1 MLVWGSIMLLINVV
15 LVSAIVIIL
24 VRSRR
29 AFKAVISTARISLA
43 ESGVV
48 ADALKAEMATLRC
61 AQGASDQRTES
72 LSDLNVKIVERHREI
87 EQALSRAQDVAR
99 HIDAIYSRHPDGVDY
114 SGAQRLLRSGVPSK
128 EVMARLGL
136 NKGEFDL
143 ISNISNYRS

>member
-1 MLVWGSIMLLINVV
+1 MLLINVV
-15 LVSAIVIIL
+15 LVSAIVMIL

-29 AFKAVISTARISLA
+29 EFKAVISTARISLS
-43 ESGVV
+43 ESEMV
-48 ADALKAEMATLRC
+48 ADAFKAGMASLKDAKS
-61 AQGASDQRTES
+61 ASDLRAES
-72 LSDLNVKIVERHREI
+72 LAAMNVSIVERHREI

-114 SGAQRLLRSGVPSK
+114 SGAQRLLKSGVPSK

-143 ISNISNYRS
+143 ISNISSYRS

>member
-1 MLVWGSIMLLINVV
+1 MLVWGSIMLLINVA
-15 LVSAIVIIL
+15 LVSAIVMIL

-29 AFKAVISTARISLA
+29 EFKAVISTARISLSDSA
-43 ESGVV
+43 IV
-48 ADALKAEMATLRC
+48 ADAFKTGMASLRD
-61 AQGASDQRTES
+61 AQGASDLRTES
-72 LSDLNVKIVERHREI
+72 VADMGVKIVERQREI

-114 SGAQRLLRSGVPSK
+114 SGAQRLLKSGMPSK